1 MQVLTRPSRHPR
13 DFRCPES
20 RAAAFWRRPSLSASA
35 HRSSARADPHSRP
48 AAASARYRQ
57 RIRWSSVVRHRSFAS
72 ADRASRLSVRVLV
85 GSSHQY
91 REEGEMSLP
100 ANHPRAVSDGPGAI
114 VRRPYATSPPRCR
127 KVTHLARAQRRC
139 SVPGMSGAMKRL
151 GIDRLDVEQR
161 LALIEE
167 IWESIDAQDS
177 AALQLSDA
185 QRAELQARLA
195 EDEASPEDIITLEQV
210 EESLPLPRGRK

>member
-1 MQVLTRPSRHPR
+1 VQ
-13 DFRCPES
+13 
-20 RAAAFWRRPSLSASA
+20 
-35 HRSSARADPHSRP
+35 
-48 AAASARYRQ
+48 
-57 RIRWSSVVRHRSFAS
+57 
-72 ADRASRLSVRVLV
+72 
-85 GSSHQY
+85 
-91 REEGEMSLP
+91 
-100 ANHPRAVSDGPGAI
+100 
-114 VRRPYATSPPRCR
+114 
-127 KVTHLARAQRRC
+127 
-139 SVPGMSGAMKRL
+139 GMSGAMKRL

-195 EDEASPEDIITLEQV
+195 EDEASPEDILTLEQV

>member
-1 MQVLTRPSRHPR
+1 VQ
-13 DFRCPES
+13 
-20 RAAAFWRRPSLSASA
+20 
-35 HRSSARADPHSRP
+35 
-48 AAASARYRQ
+48 
-57 RIRWSSVVRHRSFAS
+57 
-72 ADRASRLSVRVLV
+72 
-85 GSSHQY
+85 
-91 REEGEMSLP
+91 
-100 ANHPRAVSDGPGAI
+100 
-114 VRRPYATSPPRCR
+114 
-127 KVTHLARAQRRC
+127 
-139 SVPGMSGAMKRL
+139 GMSGAMKRL

-210 EESLPLPRGRK
+210 EESLPLSRGRK